1 MSVSVS
7 IIQVLAAMLRLYS
20 LMLVLYALLSWVMH
34 EEHYPPAV
42 RWLQSMVE
50 PVLTRIRRVIPPIAG
65 IDLSVIAALLI
76 IEMIRSLLLY

>member
-1 MSVSVS
+1 
-7 IIQVLAAMLRLYS
+7 MLRLYS
-20 LMLVLYALLSWVMH
+20 LMLVVYVLLSWVMH

-50 PVLTRIRRVIPPIAG
+50 PVLTRIRRVIPPIGG
-65 IDLSVIAALLI
+65 IDVSVIAALLI